1 MVKAKPNQKIHI
13 DKLNTAL
20 DKLDRLE
27 SKPVEEL
34 TLRESIYFL
43 RGKLNSALKKG
54 YTYEDLSEILAE
66 QEILVSPATLKLYLT
81 EGSKSKKSSS
91 RIKKSKSAT
100 NSASISQPSP
110 QSNSKSVASKLS
122 TNVTDSKEELGT
134 GNSPARINSMKNS
147 TGSERAVKSNS
158 TTGTKSSTA
167 NSNKAKA
174 KPKSQSSGNKSS
186 STKAK
191 VLSGRSDDL
200 ESEFNSF

>member
-1 MVKAKPNQKIHI
+1 MVKAKPNQKFHI

-66 QEILVSPATLKLYLT
+66 QEILVSAATLKLYLT
-81 EGSKSKKSSS
+81 ESSKSKKSSS

-100 NSASISQPSP
+100 NSASISKTSP
-110 QSNSKSVASKLS
+110 QSNSKLSASELS

-134 GNSPARINSMKNS
+134 SYSSHEINTMKDSTNSEQAVNLNS
-147 TGSERAVKSNS
+147 TAR
-158 TTGTKSSTA
+158 TKSSSSA
-167 NSNKAKA
+167 SNKAKA
-174 KPKSQSSGNKSS
+174 KSQSTGNNKSS